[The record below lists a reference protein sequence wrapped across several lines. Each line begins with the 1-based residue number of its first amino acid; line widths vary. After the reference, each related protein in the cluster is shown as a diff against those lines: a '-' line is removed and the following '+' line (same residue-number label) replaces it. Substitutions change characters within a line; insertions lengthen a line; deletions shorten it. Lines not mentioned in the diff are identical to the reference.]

1 MRTWIRLTIATTL
14 VLMLQVSAATATP
27 INVAEARWDAVDLGD
42 GETFLSLFSLTNIW
56 DGDGDVTLFGNLL
69 QLPDGPQSWSDLAGP
84 FSGGINFEQLFAV
97 GALPSLASVSVSFL
111 FADDVITLTGDLT
124 GANSAIVL
132 QFDPGDNPTPVPEPG
147 TLGLVALGWLGVRHA
162 ARRRA
167 RTSR

>member
-1 MRTWIRLTIATTL
+1 MRTCIRLTIATIL
-14 VLMLQVSAATATP
+14 VVLLQASSATATP

-56 DGDGDVTLFGNLL
+56 DGDGDMTLFGNRLL
-69 QLPDGPQSWSDLAGP
+69 LPDGPQLWSDLAGP

-111 FADDVITLTGDLT
+111 FADDLITLTGDLT
-124 GANSAIVL
+124 AANSSIVL
-132 QFDPGDNPTPVPEPG
+132 QFDPGNNPSPVPEPA
-147 TLGLVALGWLGVRHA
+147 TLGLLGLGLLGVGRA
-162 ARRRA
+162 ALRRA